1 MIDTVIVVEATMSGV
16 DGVVEMMNVSSG
28 SVISSPNMGTPTN
41 ITSPLVD
48 PGMNVKSTDTAP

>member
-1 MIDTVIVVEATMSGV
+1 MIDTVIVVETTMSGV

-41 ITSPLVD
+41 IRSPLVD
-48 PGMNVKSTDTAP
+48 PGTNVKSTDTAP

>member
-1 MIDTVIVVEATMSGV
+1 MIDTIIVAEATMSGV

-41 ITSPLVD
+41 IMSPLVD
-48 PGMNVKSTDTAP
+48 PGTNVKSTDTAP